1 MSVRTSSLV
10 WEQSCHKG
18 SRLLA
23 LLALADMCNNE
34 GIAWPRVGT
43 IAARIRVAERQTQ
56 YVLRDIER
64 TGELYTHLQ
73 TGRTCPNFYL
83 VATGLDAPS
92 IENALTTFLLYPQ
105 DLAQFVAALLLKGQ
119 QGEDIRAELEELD
132 QPFTA
137 FFQIRRLI
145 VAERKKAQR
154 PAPLKAKAK
163 RAQGNAPLT
172 TEKEKAQRPAPLLA
186 TEEKRVQGPAPWG
199 AENHVKGAA
208 QCTHEPMNRK
218 HETFVVEV
226 VGELGDYLSSLLPWF
241 IETAGLP
248 LPDHNT
254 PSGAD
259 EIQRR
264 WVAPLQR
271 LGQPSSFD
279 VEAVKDLLLWGLNSA
294 DQGGWGDK
302 VAAPG
307 SLEKKIMAEMGRRTR
322 ERSRKTG
329 QHHQQV
335 LPAFLPSPQPISPE
349 SAVAHTCWEAVKTDL
364 ALQMT
369 RETFNTWLQ
378 PTTGISQ
385 ENGTLH
391 VQVPN
396 AYVLAWL
403 ENRLLATVERTATHN
418 TDGAVQEV
426 QFTIKPPANAGT
438 KKGVS

>member
-1 MSVRTSSLV
+1 MSVRTSTLV
-10 WEQSCHKG
+10 WEQSRHRG

-23 LLALADMCNNE
+23 LLALADACNRE

-43 IAARIRVAERQTQ
+43 IAEMIKIKPRQTQ
-56 YVLRDIER
+56 YILRDIES

-83 VATGLDAPS
+83 VATGLDASS
-92 IENALTTFLLYPQ
+92 IESALVTFLLYPP
-105 DLAQFVAALLLKGQ
+105 DLAQHVGELLVKGQ
-119 QGEDIRAELEELD
+119 LGTNIRADLDELD

-137 FFQIRRLI
+137 FFQIRGLI
-145 VAERKKAQR
+145 MRERKKAQR
-154 PAPLKAKAK
+154 
-163 RAQGNAPLT
+163 NAPLQGR
-172 TEKEKAQRPAPLLA
+172 KESKRKRVQPTAPLPA
-186 TEEKRVQGPAPWG
+186 EEKRVQPTAPRH
-199 AENHVKGAA
+199 AENRVKGAA
-208 QCTHEPMNRK
+208 HCTHEPMNHK

-226 VGELGDYLSSLLPWF
+226 VGELGDYLTSLLPWF

-279 VEAVKDLLLWGLNSA
+279 VDAVKDLLLWGLNSA

-307 SLEKKIMAEMGRRTR
+307 SLEKKIRAEMGRRTR
-322 ERSRKTG
+322 SKSRKKG
-329 QHHQQV
+329 QHQQQS
-335 LPAFLPSPQPISPE
+335 LPAFLPAPQPVPPE
-349 SAVAHTCWEAVKTDL
+349 SAVAHECWEGVKTDL

-385 ENGTLH
+385 GNGTLH

-396 AYVLAWL
+396 AYVMEWL

-418 TDGAVQEV
+418 TNGAVQEV
-426 QFTIKPPANAGT
+426 KFSIKPPAKVGT